1 MPAITVTWGELF
13 DRIAG
18 LELDLEGL
26 VDPDARAAVEAEL
39 DPLREMART
48 GAPGAVH
55 AVASELKDVV
65 RVLRNLEITIAAC
78 ERDGNF
84 GPDFVG
90 WARSARAQSERRL
103 DLERSIDKLMESG
116 ASAQE
121 GRDD

>member
-26 VDPDARAAVEAEL
+26 ADPAARAELEAEL
-39 DPLREMART
+39 DPLREMARAE
-48 GAPGAVH
+48 APGAVH
-55 AVASELKDVV
+55 AVASELKDDV
-65 RVLRNLEITIAAC
+65 RVLRDLEGRIAAC

-90 WARSARAQSERRL
+90 LVRSLRVQVERRL
-103 DLERSIDKLMESG
+103 DLERSIDKLMEGGS
-116 ASAQE
+116 SARE